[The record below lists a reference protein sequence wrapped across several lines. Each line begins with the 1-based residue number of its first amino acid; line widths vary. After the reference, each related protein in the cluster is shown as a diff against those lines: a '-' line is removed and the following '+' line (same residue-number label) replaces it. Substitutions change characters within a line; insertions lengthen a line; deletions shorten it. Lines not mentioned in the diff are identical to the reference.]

1 DYFQASAKYI
11 QNTKWDFARAR
22 VRQGEQL
29 LDVWEADSTDLGR
42 GIWRSHIAYKV
53 RRQANTLVN
62 YVRNIWQDYA
72 NSIGKDINTAIQE
85 AFSNLSKKKQDFT
98 TWLFDYK
105 GESDKKFQY
114 IMDLANKEKDRIL
127 KNLNYGGNVDMDNYL
142 EWMDNMLA
150 ANPTPHLLEQ
160 VQQVGDL
167 IKQAAEAQKS
177 YNEIMNTNTKATQK
191 ATAAQ
196 NAYNKAK
203 RYHDLMLA
211 KTKFFDSTKQN
222 ENNTTSDKI
231 LRTLQ
236 SLLSLQRMAH
246 AGIN

>member
-1 DYFQASAKYI
+1 
-11 QNTKWDFARAR
+11 
-22 VRQGEQL
+22 
-29 LDVWEADSTDLGR
+29 
-42 GIWRSHIAYKV
+42 
-53 RRQANTLVN
+53 
-62 YVRNIWQDYA
+62 
-72 NSIGKDINTAIQE
+72 
-85 AFSNLSKKKQDFT
+85 
-98 TWLFDYK
+98 
-105 GESDKKFQY
+105 
-114 IMDLANKEKDRIL
+114 
-127 KNLNYGGNVDMDNYL
+127 MDNYL

-150 ANPTPHLLEQ
+150 ANPTPYLLEQ